1 MENKTSIKVFL
12 ALMLAVLMPVVSC
25 INVSNA
31 VLSDGDKYEFEDGIH
46 KGAQIYTDYVG
57 QMNTARYSTLPEAH
71 AALLHKRVQALR

>member
-46 KGAQIYTDYVG
+46 KVPRFIPTMSAK
-57 QMNTARYSTLPEAH
+57 MNTARYSTLPEAH

>member
-31 VLSDGDKYEFEDGIH
+31 VLSDGISMSLKTVSIKVPRFIPTMSA
-46 KGAQIYTDYVG
+46 K
-57 QMNTARYSTLPEAH
+57 
-71 AALLHKRVQALR
+71 